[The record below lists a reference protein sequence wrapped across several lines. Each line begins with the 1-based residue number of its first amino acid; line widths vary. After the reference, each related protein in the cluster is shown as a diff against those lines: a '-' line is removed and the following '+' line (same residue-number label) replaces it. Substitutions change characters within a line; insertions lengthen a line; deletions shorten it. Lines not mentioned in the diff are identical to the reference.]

1 MLDLF
6 DVLFAGYF
14 QSKTSGLTALQ
25 SSSDQRIT
33 GATDRLAA
41 LEYRYERMHV
51 VTVALWALLKEHT
64 GLTDADLKRF
74 VQQVEEAESKNRGGS
89 ATMTCEKCHRVNRK
103 SATRCIWC
111 GATIT
116 TGDAFQG
123 T

>member
-1 MLDLF
+1 VPDLF
-6 DVLFAGYF
+6 DVLFASYL

-89 ATMTCEKCHRVNRK
+89 ATILALFSLAELNLL
-103 SATRCIWC
+103 
-111 GATIT
+111 
-116 TGDAFQG
+116 Q
-123 T
+123 

>member
-41 LEYRYERMHV
+41 LEYRYERMIEWQPPKLRV
-51 VTVALWALLKEHT
+51 V
-64 GLTDADLKRF
+64 DY
-74 VQQVEEAESKNRGGS
+74 S
-89 ATMTCEKCHRVNRK
+89 
-103 SATRCIWC
+103 
-111 GATIT
+111 
-116 TGDAFQG
+116 
-123 T
+123 

>member
-6 DVLFAGYF
+6 DVLFAGYL
-14 QSKTSGLTALQ
+14 QSKTSGLSALQ
-25 SSSDQRIT
+25 ASSDQRIT

-74 VQQVEEAESKNRGGS
+74 VQQVEQAESKNRGAA

-111 GATIT
+111 GAAVTA
-116 TGDAFQG
+116 GDAFQG